1 MFRLLTAVNDLHE
14 IIGYATVLMVIGL
27 AIGLGGP
34 RHKIAGAILLMESFS
49 ILLLSSLLEGYT
61 RLVLQDGKAIV
72 VLLAFSVMTVRWPD
86 RWLIVLTGLQAFA
99 VMLRLAVWIDP
110 SIVVPVNGLLL
121 NITGWMML
129 AVLAAATIAHI
140 LRPRESPTA

>member
-1 MFRLLTAVNDLHE
+1 MFRLLASVNDLHE
-14 IIGYATVLMVIGL
+14 IIGTVAVLAVTAL

-34 RHKIAGAILLMESFS
+34 RHKIASAILLVETFS
-49 ILLLSSLLEGYT
+49 LVVLSSLLQGAA
-61 RLVLQDGKAIV
+61 RLHLLDGKAIL
-72 VLLAFSVMTVRWPD
+72 VLLAFGMMTVRWPD
-86 RWLIVLTGLQAFA
+86 RWVILLTGLQAFA

-129 AVLAAATIAHI
+129 AVLLAATIAHI
-140 LRPRESPTA
+140 LRSRHSPTR

>member
-1 MFRLLTAVNDLHE
+1 MFRLLAAVNDLHE
-14 IIGYATVLMVIGL
+14 IIGNAAVMAVATL

-34 RHKIAGAILLMESFS
+34 RHKIAGAILLIESFS
-49 ILLLSSLLEGYT
+49 IVVLSSLLEGAT

-72 VLLAFSVMTVRWPD
+72 VLLAFGMMTVRWPD
-86 RWLIVLTGLQAFA
+86 RWLILLTGLQAFA

-140 LRPRESPTA
+140 LRPRKSPTG